1 VDAGRTESE
10 AMRAEVD
17 MDIFGVFSIIGTI
30 AFAVSGAIVAMEEE
44 YDILGVFVLGLVTAF
59 GGGVVRNVLIGIPV
73 STLWSQGELFKIA
86 LISMTIAFILPISWL
101 NRWRRSEAFFDAIG
115 LSAFAIQGALYA
127 TQIGHP
133 VSAVLVA
140 AMLTGIGGGIIRD
153 VLAGRKPLV
162 LRDEIYAVWAMLAGL
177 CIYYKWFETT
187 IELLLLFAIIIVL
200 RMLSVHFRWRLPR
213 RSLKHAF
220 AQSVYDRPEQHAEQ
234 EAKEKQTAAQGQ
246 MNTAVTM
253 KSAVGNPLGALVR
266 KGWWNR

>member
-1 VDAGRTESE
+1 
-10 AMRAEVD
+10 

-59 GGGVVRNVLIGIPV
+59 GGGVVRNLLIGIPV
-73 STLWSQGELFKIA
+73 STLWNQGALLKIA
-86 LISMTIAFILPISWL
+86 LIAMTIAFILPVSWL
-101 NRWRRSEAFFDAIG
+101 KKWRRSEAFFDAIG

-127 TQIGHP
+127 THMNHP

-140 AMLTGIGGGIIRD
+140 AMLTGIGGGMIRD

-162 LRDEIYAVWAMLAGL
+162 LRDEIYAVWAMAAGL
-177 CIYYKWFETT
+177 CIYYKWFEST
-187 IELLLLFAIIIVL
+187 IELLTLFVVIIVL
-200 RMLSVHFRWRLPR
+200 RMLSVHYKWSLPR

-220 AQSVYDRPEQHAEQ
+220 SQSVHERADQQSVVAQ
-234 EAKEKQTAAQGQ
+234 AEAKSAAKSKSKEQSSTTDLPMESASTVTAAVVGDSGGG
-246 MNTAVTM
+246 AM
-253 KSAVGNPLGALVR
+253 K